1 MTYLGIAYNE
11 RPDGVVIES
20 DGKPGHGAQIQL
32 DIVQMAGYQRGGG
45 CHFSKLKM
53 KEKLIHA
60 ESGFCKYGDM

>member
-1 MTYLGIAYNE
+1 MSVFPLDKQVTYLGIACE

-45 CHFSKLKM
+45 GCHFSSLR
-53 KEKLIHA
+53 
-60 ESGFCKYGDM
+60 

>member
-1 MTYLGIAYNE
+1 M
-11 RPDGVVIES
+11 VIES

-45 CHFSKLKM
+45 EVFLKLKM

-60 ESGFCKYGDM
+60 ESGFL